1 VGVFIAL
8 LYLLIALLMDVQ
20 VFAGAA
26 VSVALAGGLVAFAKA
41 KQPAGWL
48 EALALGIP
56 HAAAH
61 VGAVLLLG
69 LADFT
74 LLWIPFP
81 FWIPFPG
88 YPIGLTIFVLYLLL
102 ANRTDANQ
110 HATEIFEA
118 SRAPSTRT
126 FSAFAS
132 KAMGR

>member
-1 VGVFIAL
+1 VFIAL

-102 ANRTDANQ
+102 ANRTD
-110 HATEIFEA
+110 
-118 SRAPSTRT
+118 RAAQGLKGGALR
-126 FSAFAS
+126 FLDAAQVLVNLL
-132 KAMGR
+132 GRHRLAV